1 MKKRAAQIL
10 LGVMVSSLLLTSC
23 GKNDAREAANES
35 ALVEEEGK
43 GERTEE
49 GEKVEAEDTSSK
61 EENAESPDAKSDDSQ
76 VQDGAEAVDEIEIK
90 EESKGRIGILLS
102 QESENAVTDAEELSD
117 EILDG
122 GYEPELRNALGDA
135 QVQISQIQELIDQDI
150 CALIIDPVDPYG
162 LTEILDIVSEKEIP
176 IISYDKLIRNTAEVD
191 YYVSYDTRAIG
202 NDIGKQIVKKM
213 NLEKA
218 REQKVSYTI
227 EFLMGSLDD
236 NGALFLCNGIL
247 EILQEYLDDGTLVCR
262 SGNADF
268 DSSGILRW
276 SNSAARSRFQNIV
289 NEFYKEEKTPDIV
302 CTAYDGFACVTADFL
317 KDAGLVPGSEDWPMI
332 TGYGSEAE
340 AVKAVA
346 EHQIS
351 FTMFM
356 DRKELAE
363 GCVKILLDDLA
374 GEKVEVTDYSQYDN
388 GVKIVGAFTCGAQM
402 IDKDN
407 YQILVDNG
415 TYMENEIRPDPTPSP
430 MPTATPTPTVTPVP
444 TAEPTQAMTPTPEA
458 TVTSTASS
466 TQEAAATP
474 TPASAVTSK

>member
-23 GKNDAREAANES
+23 GKNDAKEAANES

-49 GEKVEAEDTSSK
+49 GEKVEAEDASSE
-61 EENAESPDAKSDDSQ
+61 EENAESLDTKSDDSQ
-76 VQDGAEAVDEIEIK
+76 AQDSSETVDEIGIE
-90 EESKGRIGILLS
+90 EESKGRIGILLA

-117 EILDG
+117 EILGG

-135 QVQISQIQELIDQDI
+135 QVQISQIEELIEQDV

-162 LTEILDIVSEKEIP
+162 LTEILDVVSEKEIP
-176 IISYDKLIRNTAEVD
+176 VIAYDKLIRNTAEVD
-191 YYVSYDTRAIG
+191 YYASYDTRAIG
-202 NDIGKQIVKKM
+202 NDIGKEIVKKM

-218 REQKVSYTI
+218 REQKTSYTI

-247 EILQEYLDDGTLVCR
+247 EVLQEYLDDGTLVCR

-276 SNSAARSRFQNIV
+276 SSSAARSRFQNIV
-289 NEFYKEEKTPDIV
+289 NEFYREEKTPDIV
-302 CTAYDGFACVTADFL
+302 CTAYDGFACETADFL
-317 KDAGLVPGSEDWPMI
+317 KDAGLVPGSEEWPMI

-415 TYMENEIRPDPTPSP
+415 TYTEDQIRPDPTPSP
-430 MPTATPTPTVTPVP
+430 VPTATPAPTATPTPTV
-444 TAEPTQAMTPTPEA
+444 EPTQTPMPEATATPIPSPTPEA
-458 TVTSTASS
+458 TVT
-466 TQEAAATP
+466 P
-474 TPASAVTSK
+474 TPASTATSK